1 MFNENS
7 KLASWKEFLN
17 NEVVKPYF
25 TSLWTKVKDGY
36 NKQMLFPHQA
46 DIFKAIETTALQDIK
61 VIIVGQDP
69 YHNIN
74 QANGLAFAVNEGQT
88 PPGSLKNICKEII
101 NEYGSMQATTNL
113 LAWANQGVLLLNSI
127 LTVVKHQ
134 PMSCK
139 DWGWEKFTLNLI
151 KYVLDNND
159 HVVVI
164 CFGRY
169 SQKFLADLHYQNHYF
184 LNCTHPSPLSA
195 HNGFFNS
202 NIFKKV
208 NEYLEKNNK
217 SVIQW

>member
-1 MFNENS
+1 MFNKNN
-7 KLASWKEFLN
+7 KLDSWKNFLN
-17 NEVVKPYF
+17 SEVTKPYF
-25 TSLWTKVKDGY
+25 ISLWDKVKDGY
-36 NKQMLFPHQA
+36 SKQMLFPNQG
-46 DIFKAIETTALQDIK
+46 DIFKAIETTALHDIK

-69 YHNIN
+69 YHNVN
-74 QANGLAFAVNEGQT
+74 QANGLAFAVNDGQVV
-88 PPGSLKNICKEII
+88 PGSLKNICKEIK
-101 NEYGSMQATTNL
+101 NEYGTMLASTNL

-151 KYVLDNND
+151 KYVLDNNENI
-159 HVVVI
+159 VVI

-184 LNCTHPSPLSA
+184 LNCAHPSPLSA

-202 NIFKKV
+202 NVFKKT
-208 NEYLEKNNK
+208 NEYLQKNNK